1 MMPAFHLMTTN
12 PTLSGVA
19 GASGATIVYPIDLG
33 KDAKKPHVFW
43 FADLVIQ

>member
-1 MMPAFHLMTTN
+1 MMSAFLLMITN

-33 KDAKKPHVFW
+33 KDAMKPHAFW
-43 FADLVIQ
+43 FADLVVQ